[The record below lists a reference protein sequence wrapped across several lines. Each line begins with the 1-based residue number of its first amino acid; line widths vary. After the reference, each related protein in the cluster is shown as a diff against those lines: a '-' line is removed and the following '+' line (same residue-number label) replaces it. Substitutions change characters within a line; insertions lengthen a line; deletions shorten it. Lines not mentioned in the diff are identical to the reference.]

1 MTRSEERMHVGTAT
15 EETGRVR
22 LRKYIVTE
30 TVQQSVPVSHE
41 EVRVEREPI
50 TEANIGQAMAGPEIS
65 QEEHEVTLHAER
77 PGSPCTPGTEACP
90 LAGAGLLLPAPHLV
104 GDVADLVLCHAVH
117 TAGSRGAHAQR
128 PGPQGDVMDCQ
139 WIAELRGHGLL
150 RPSFIPTGAVAELRS
165 PDPVPQ
171 EADRAAHERGPG
183 CEVTLLYF
191 RAVLCAA

>member
-90 LAGAGLLLPAPHLV
+90 LAGAGLLRLRLTWS
-104 GDVADLVLCHAVH
+104 G
-117 TAGSRGAHAQR
+117 TSRTWFYVTRFR
-128 PGPQGDVMDCQ
+128 PPGV
-139 WIAELRGHGLL
+139 
-150 RPSFIPTGAVAELRS
+150 
-165 PDPVPQ
+165 
-171 EADRAAHERGPG
+171 AAHMRNVPGRKEMSWTASGSPSCAGTGCCGPASSPPA
-183 CEVTLLYF
+183 
-191 RAVLCAA
+191 RWPSCAPRTRYRKKLIEQRTSEGPAAR